1 MYISSNLKS
10 DKNLLTINESCRDRH
25 RRKLEYDGTKI
36 QNPEQIEEVLN
47 MCFVQ
52 RAERKPQR
60 NSQYKNIYIEREWI
74 RNCAFIKKHKTIHIR
89 NSKMEQ
95 NNKNR

>member
-47 MCFVQ
+47 MFFVQ

-60 NSQYKNIYIEREWI
+60 NSHYKNIYRERVE
-74 RNCAFIKKHKTIHIR
+74 
-89 NSKMEQ
+89 
-95 NNKNR
+95 